1 MKEKSI
7 KKQSINK
14 YLFQSKHS
22 NYKLL
27 FFLTVLS
34 FLLVS
39 IGDIYQ
45 SRVFLVFMN
54 RALGLNEYEYWQL
67 IIYGF
72 SFAILYYIISFLS
85 SFLLAKLMAKIRKE
99 ISIDFLEK
107 HLVLPTSSFYKE
119 ESQSTLTNFI
129 TGEINNLVDNY
140 FSLVVEL
147 FGVFISLILGL
158 VYLSYLSVFFL
169 IPLFLTIAFI
179 IILLIIS
186 KKKTESNYKKMFSYN
201 TTLIKVINNISSC
214 FLLSNMFSYRKQLLN
229 KFSSSFDDYNNQ
241 RRSAVLYD
249 NILAKINGLLSLVL
263 FLVIYLIAIV
273 LSVQQKIN
281 GGDIVAIIQVSS
293 TIISPFFVIANVIK
307 SINSTKDT
315 RVKLSNLFSKDSNG
329 KDIEEIE
336 NISINNL
343 SFAYNNKDIF
353 SNISFVL
360 KPDNLIVISGA
371 SGSGKTTLLNIIGKI
386 NIDYSGNIIINNEDD
401 LKVISDESYYKNVKY
416 MSQVPIILDATI
428 KDNIILNEEFDEEK
442 FNSIIKLL
450 KLDQTFNN
458 YEMILNTE
466 KINYSLGEARRI
478 NFARM
483 LYSNAK
489 YILMDEPFAS
499 LDEENRFIMENVILL
514 QKDKCIV
521 ITSHVV
527 SSDFLSKVNI
537 KIDL

>member
-72 SFAILYYIISFLS
+72 SFAIIYYIISFLS

-147 FGVFISLILGL
+147 FGVFFSLILGL

-179 IILLIIS
+179 IILLIVS

-229 KFSSSFDDYNNQ
+229 KFSNSFDDYNNQ

-360 KPDNLIVISGA
+360 KPNNLIVISGA

-386 NIDYSGNIIINNEDD
+386 NTDYSGNIIINNEDD
-401 LKVISDESYYKNVKY
+401 LKAISDESYYKNVKY
-416 MSQVPIILDATI
+416 MSQVPIILDASI

-450 KLDQTFNN
+450 KLDQSFNN

-499 LDEENRFIMENVILL
+499 LDEENRLIMEKVILL

-527 SSDFLSKVNI
+527 SKEFLEKVNV

>member
-72 SFAILYYIISFLS
+72 SFAIIYYIISFLS

-147 FGVFISLILGL
+147 FGVFFSLILGL

-179 IILLIIS
+179 IILLIVS

-229 KFSSSFDDYNNQ
+229 KFSNSFDDYNNQ

-360 KPDNLIVISGA
+360 KPNNLIVISGA
-371 SGSGKTTLLNIIGKI
+371 SGKGKTTLLNIIGKI
-386 NIDYSGNIIINNEDD
+386 NTDYSGNIIINNEDD

-416 MSQVPIILDATI
+416 MSQVPIILDATV

-450 KLDQTFNN
+450 KLDQSFDN

-483 LYSNAK
+483 LYCNAK

-499 LDEENRFIMENVILL
+499 LDEENRLIMENVILL
-514 QKDKCIV
+514 QKDKSIV

>member
-1 MKEKSI
+1 MEEKV
-7 KKQSINK
+7 SINQYFFK
-14 YLFQSKHS
+14 SKHS
-22 NYKLL
+22 NYGLL
-27 FFLTVLS
+27 LFLTVLS

-54 RALGLNEYEYWQL
+54 RALGINNYEYWQL

-72 SFAILYYIISFLS
+72 LFALIYYIISFLS
-85 SFLLAKLMAKIRKE
+85 SYLLAKLMAKIRKE

-107 HLVLPTSSFYKE
+107 QLALPTSSFYKE

-147 FGVFISLILGL
+147 FGVGISLILGL

-169 IPLFLTIAFI
+169 IPLILTIIFI
-179 IILLIIS
+179 IILLIVS
-186 KKKTESNYKKMFSYN
+186 KKKTEQNYKKLFSYN
-201 TTLIKVINNISSC
+201 TSLIKVINNISSC
-214 FLLSNMFSYRKQLLN
+214 FSLSNMFSYRKQLVN
-229 KFSSSFDDYNNQ
+229 KFSSSFDNYNNQ
-241 RRSAVLYD
+241 RRDAVLYD

-263 FLVIYLIAIV
+263 FLVIYLIAIF
-273 LSVQQKIN
+273 LSIQQRIN

-315 RVKLSNLFSKDSNG
+315 RTKLSNLLSKDNSRKN
-329 KDIEEIE
+329 IEEVKS
-336 NISINNL
+336 ISINNV
-343 SFAYNNKDIF
+343 SFSYLNKIIF
-353 SNISFVL
+353 SNISFSL
-360 KPDNLIVISGA
+360 KSQTLVVISGA
-371 SGSGKTTLLNIIGKI
+371 SGKGKTTLLNIIGKI
-386 NIDYSGNIIINNEDD
+386 NTDYSGNIIINNEDD

-416 MSQVPIILDATI
+416 MSQVPIILDASI
-428 KDNIILNEEFDEEK
+428 KDNIILNEEFEEEK

-450 KLDQTFNN
+450 KLDQSFNN
-458 YEMILNTE
+458 YEMLLNTE
-466 KINYSLGEARRI
+466 KTNYSLGEARRI

-499 LDEENRFIMENVILL
+499 LDEENRLIMENVILL

>member
-1 MKEKSI
+1 
-7 KKQSINK
+7 
-14 YLFQSKHS
+14 
-22 NYKLL
+22 
-27 FFLTVLS
+27 
-34 FLLVS
+34 
-39 IGDIYQ
+39 
-45 SRVFLVFMN
+45 
-54 RALGLNEYEYWQL
+54 
-67 IIYGF
+67 
-72 SFAILYYIISFLS
+72 
-85 SFLLAKLMAKIRKE
+85 
-99 ISIDFLEK
+99 
-107 HLVLPTSSFYKE
+107 
-119 ESQSTLTNFI
+119 
-129 TGEINNLVDNY
+129 
-140 FSLVVEL
+140 
-147 FGVFISLILGL
+147 
-158 VYLSYLSVFFL
+158 
-169 IPLFLTIAFI
+169 
-179 IILLIIS
+179 
-186 KKKTESNYKKMFSYN
+186 
-201 TTLIKVINNISSC
+201 
-214 FLLSNMFSYRKQLLN
+214 MFSYRKQLVN
-229 KFSSSFDDYNNQ
+229 KFSSSFDNYNNQ
-241 RRSAVLYD
+241 RRDAVLYD

-263 FLVIYLIAIV
+263 FLVIYLIAIF
-273 LSVQQKIN
+273 LSIQQRIN

-315 RVKLSNLFSKDSNG
+315 RTKLSNLLSKDNSRKN
-329 KDIEEIE
+329 IEEVKS
-336 NISINNL
+336 ISINNV
-343 SFAYNNKDIF
+343 SFSYLNKTIF
-353 SNISFVL
+353 SNISFSL
-360 KPDNLIVISGA
+360 KSQTLVVISGA
-371 SGSGKTTLLNIIGKI
+371 SGKGKTTLLNIIGKI
-386 NIDYSGNIIINNEDD
+386 NTDYSGNIIINNEDD

-499 LDEENRFIMENVILL
+499 LDEENRLIMENVILL

>member
-72 SFAILYYIISFLS
+72 SFAIIYYIISFLS

-147 FGVFISLILGL
+147 FGVFFSLILGL

-179 IILLIIS
+179 IILLIVS

-229 KFSSSFDDYNNQ
+229 KFSNSFDDYNNQ

-315 RVKLSNLFSKDSNG
+315 RTKLSNLLSKDNSRKN
-329 KDIEEIE
+329 IEEVKS
-336 NISINNL
+336 ISINNV
-343 SFAYNNKDIF
+343 SFSYLNKTIF
-353 SNISFVL
+353 SNISFSL
-360 KPDNLIVISGA
+360 KSQTLVVISGA
-371 SGSGKTTLLNIIGKI
+371 SGKGKTTLLNIIGKI
-386 NIDYSGNIIINNEDD
+386 NTDYSGNIIINNEDD

-416 MSQVPIILDATI
+416 MSQVPIILDATV

-450 KLDQTFNN
+450 KLDQSFDN

-499 LDEENRFIMENVILL
+499 LDEENRLIMENVILL